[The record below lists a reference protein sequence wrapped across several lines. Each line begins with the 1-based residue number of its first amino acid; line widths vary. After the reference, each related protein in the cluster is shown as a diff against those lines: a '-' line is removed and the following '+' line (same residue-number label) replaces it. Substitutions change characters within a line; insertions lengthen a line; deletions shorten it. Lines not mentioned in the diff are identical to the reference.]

1 VGDIARYYGILGV
14 EPGAPAEEVK
24 QAWRDLA
31 QVWHPDRFAGNERL
45 RQKAQEKLKELNEA
59 YQILRDESAGQ
70 RTRVAREP
78 YASPSNNHWQHPGDG
93 VDTGIDQ
100 RALLL
105 KEGVNAWNLWRKKYT
120 DGRPDLQGANLRG
133 ADLAG
138 ADLREANLSGAI
150 LVGAD
155 LYKANLSAARLVKA
169 KLASAD
175 VSRATLI
182 ATDLTSADLERADLS
197 SADLSQA
204 KLIKALMTGANL
216 VGASLEGADLSGAV
230 GITLKQLS
238 ETNTNAATR
247 LPVNL
252 RR

>member
-1 VGDIARYYGILGV
+1 VGGIARYYGILGL
-14 EPGAPAEEVK
+14 EPGASAEEVK

-45 RQKAQEKLKELNEA
+45 RQKAQEKLTEVNEA

-70 RTRVAREP
+70 RTRASREP
-78 YASPSNNHWQHPGDG
+78 YASPTNNHWQRPEDG
-93 VDTGIDQ
+93 LDTAIDQ

-105 KEGVNAWNLWRKKYT
+105 HEGVNAWNLWRKKYT
-120 DGRPDLQGANLRG
+120 DVRPDLRGANLRG

-150 LVGAD
+150 LVGTD
-155 LYKANLSAARLVKA
+155 LYKANLSAARLAKA

-182 ATDLTSADLERADLS
+182 ATDLTSANLEGADLS

-204 KLIKALMTGANL
+204 KFVKAVLTGTNLI
-216 VGASLEGADLSGAV
+216 GASLEGADLSGAV
-230 GITLKQLS
+230 GLTRGQLA
-238 ETNTNAATR
+238 EAIINAATR
-247 LPVNL
+247 LPGNL
-252 RR
+252 R